1 MDLNNLLEKVSFLKP
16 GWWIVHII
24 GISLVYILGNLLW
37 R

>member
-1 MDLNNLLEKVSFLKP
+1 MDLNNLWEKVSFLKP